1 MLQIYNYFAKSKPFN
16 FPHVLRVKSGI
27 RTGTDPFLTE
37 YSVNSTKQD
46 YSAAS

>member
-1 MLQIYNYFAKSKPFN
+1 MLQIYNYFANSKPFN
-16 FPHVLRVKSGI
+16 FSHAPRVKSGI